1 MMAQKVLKDK
11 GLWRS
16 LAVIQDPETAESVC
30 LDRHCSRYSDYLGT
44 IEGIADYIIQIA
56 QQKKLINH
64 KKMNMTLIKIATGLL
79 RNGTLGVAIFS
90 LKY

>member
-30 LDRHCSRYSDYLGT
+30 LDRQL
-44 IEGIADYIIQIA
+44 QP
-56 QQKKLINH
+56 
-64 KKMNMTLIKIATGLL
+64 LL
-79 RNGTLGVAIFS
+79 
-90 LKY
+90 